1 MITLRLET
9 GPILNALG
17 RLETLLTPEGMK
29 KPLIQIGEY
38 LAESTRQRF
47 VTSTGPDGKKWVPN
61 SPVTYAL
68 FAEKFGKSDYHQKG
82 PNAGRVNNKG
92 AAKLANKRPLVAS
105 QGLAGS
111 IVWQLTAKGVA
122 IGTPWGD
129 WDGGAAVHQFGTTRA
144 GRNHKVTIP
153 ARPFLGLS
161 AQDEVAV
168 QGIIDR
174 AVQEALGS

>member
-61 SPVTYAL
+61 SQATYLL
-68 FAEKFGKSDYHQKG
+68 FLGNRKSETIASG
-82 PNAGRVNNKG
+82 ENAGRINQRG
-92 AAKLANKRPLVAS
+92 AARAANKRPLVAT
-105 QGLAGS
+105 GNLAGS
-111 IVWQLTAKGVA
+111 IGWQLTAKGVA
-122 IGTPWGD
+122 IGTNWGD
-129 WDGGAAVHQFGTTRA
+129 WKGGAAVHQFGTARA

-174 AVQEALGS
+174 AFQEALGS